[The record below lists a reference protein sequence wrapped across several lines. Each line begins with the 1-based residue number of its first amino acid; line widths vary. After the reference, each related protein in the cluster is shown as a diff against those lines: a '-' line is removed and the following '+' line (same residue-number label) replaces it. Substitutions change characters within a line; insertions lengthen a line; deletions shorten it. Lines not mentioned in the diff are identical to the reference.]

1 MDTDLAR
8 CCIHPFE
15 EERWVLAR
23 VMRVSQLPFR
33 RYEVGFRFEPKDNA
47 ERVWLAA
54 WRDAWAYVSRDEPA
68 ASAPEVDAGEEPQA
82 A

>member
-1 MDTDLAR
+1 M
-8 CCIHPFE
+8 
-15 EERWVLAR
+15 AR

-68 ASAPEVDAGEEPQA
+68 VTPADAVDDAPAEA